1 MSYLLSKIQQQQN
14 SQKKQAL
21 LNQRPVVVWFTGLP
35 ASGKSTLATHLEM
48 TLLDKGYLCQ
58 WLDGDD
64 LRQGL
69 TQDLG
74 FSNDEQTEN
83 IRRCSEVAKLFL
95 DCGVITIC
103 SFISGTQQVRNMA
116 RSIIGYADFL
126 EIYVNCSLEACIQRD
141 QKNMYSQALRGSVTN
156 LVGVDYPYE
165 APRHPWLEL
174 HTNHYSVSDC
184 LNRIMDV
191 LEPRI
196 QPL

>member
-1 MSYLLSKIQQQQN
+1 MAI
-14 SQKKQAL
+14 
-21 LNQRPVVVWFTGLP
+21 WFTGLP
-35 ASGKSTLATHLEM
+35 ASGKSTLATHLET
-48 TLLDKGYLCQ
+48 TLLEKGYLCQ

-64 LRQGL
+64 LRNGL

-74 FSNDEQTEN
+74 FSDAEQTEN

-95 DCGVITIC
+95 ESGFITIC
-103 SFISGTQQVRNMA
+103 SFMSGTQQVRNMA

-126 EIYVNCSLEACIQRD
+126 EIYVNCPLEACIQRD

-174 HTNHYSVSDC
+174 YTSHYSVPDC